1 MGIFS
6 NLFKKKETVNNEVVN
21 NVVEQSVPVVNEQVN
36 QVIAEGTVGEAVAP
50 VFVNEGFADTDPSNV
65 LEKMQQNFVTES
77 EIEAQNA
84 EEAANSETIF
94 NQKINLDES
103 NPMSIFGVESE
114 EKK

>member
-1 MGIFS
+1 MIPECPMMFRI
-6 NLFKKKETVNNEVVN
+6 N
-21 NVVEQSVPVVNEQVN
+21 
-36 QVIAEGTVGEAVAP
+36 GTMK
-50 VFVNEGFADTDPSNV
+50 S
-65 LEKMQQNFVTES
+65 LEESCVTES

>member
-21 NVVEQSVPVVNEQVN
+21 NVVEQVNVN
-36 QVIAEGTVGEAVAP
+36 VDGGTVGDAVTP
-50 VFVNEGFADTDPSNV
+50 VVVDNDFADTDPNNV
-65 LEKMQQNFVTES
+65 LEKMQQNFVIES
-77 EIEAQNA
+77 EMEAQEMANNA
-84 EEAANSETIF
+84 EASTIF

-114 EKK
+114 ENKK